1 MVKNMSKKTTYNDK
15 DYEIING
22 RKVLT
27 KSAVIREALSWLLIV
42 IVAYVLAYIV
52 THFLIIKAIV
62 PTGSMKPTIDVN
74 DMLVGNRLSYL
85 FDEPERG
92 DIVIFQYPDN
102 PEENYV
108 KRLIGLPGDT
118 VEMKDGYVYINGS
131 EKPLDEPYLKCKRK
145 GNYGPYEVPEDSYFM
160 LGDNRNNSLDS
171 RFWQN
176 TFVSKDQMIG
186 KVWFRY
192 KPTLDA
198 IK

>member
-1 MVKNMSKKTTYNDK
+1 MSEKEKSCEK
-15 DYEIING
+15 DYEIVNG
-22 RKVLT
+22 KKVMT
-27 KSAVIREALSWLLIV
+27 KSAVIREALSWVLIIV
-42 IVAYVLAYIV
+42 VAYVLAYIV

-62 PTGSMKPTIDVN
+62 PTGSMEPTINVN
-74 DMLVGNRLSYL
+74 DMLVGNRLCYV

-92 DIVIFQYPDN
+92 DIVIFEYPDN

-118 VEMKDGYVYINGS
+118 VEMKDGYVYLNGS
-131 EKPLDEPYLKCKRK
+131 ETPLDEPYLKCKRK
-145 GNYGPYEVPEDSYFM
+145 GNYGPYEVPEGGYFM

-176 TFVSKDQMIG
+176 TFVTKDQIIG

-192 KPTLDA
+192 KPTLDR
-198 IK
+198 IE